1 MMKKKNRKSN
11 IKNPILRNCM
21 YIIVPVVALVAFKFI
36 GTGATW
42 LFDLVSKAG
51 WSVLATFVITSLGW
65 NVFYGW
71 KELRNSENGNED
83 DEETD
88 EDEGDV
94 DEDVE
99 WF

>member
-21 YIIVPVVALVAFKFI
+21 YIIVPVAALVAFKFI

-71 KELRNSENGNED
+71 KELRNSEDGK
-83 DEETD
+83 ETD
-88 EDEGDV
+88 EEEEDV
-94 DEDVE
+94 DEDDDS
-99 WF
+99 F